1 MQIQIQLGREA
12 AAGLLCGA
20 LPIVAGFISSPTLG
34 HEWYVFTITVVV
46 VVVDVV
52 NHNNQP

>member
-1 MQIQIQLGREA
+1 MQIQIQLGPEA

-34 HEWYVFTITVVV
+34 HEWYVFTITAV

-52 NHNNQP
+52 NHKN

>member
-1 MQIQIQLGREA
+1 MQIQIQLGPEA

-20 LPIVAGFISSPTLG
+20 LPIVARFNSSLTLG
-34 HEWYVFTITVVV
+34 HEWYVFTMTVV

-52 NHNNQP
+52 NHINQP